1 MRTLIITG
9 ASKGIGFETAKLF
22 ADDGY
27 RVINISRTVAADS
40 RIENHSIDLSGPDAE
55 TITRTLL
62 DDILEDGVLSLVH
75 NAARLI
81 NDSAADSITADFRS
95 MLDINVVAPHILNQI
110 LIPKMQ
116 PGSSITYIGSTLSEK
131 AVANSY
137 SYVVSKHA
145 VVGMM
150 RSTCQDLQGKQ
161 IHTACVCPGFTD
173 TEMLRTHVGEDQE
186 ILDSIASGSTFG
198 RLVQPEE
205 VAETIKFA
213 ATHPVING
221 TIIHANLGQIEN

>member
-27 RVINISRTVAADS
+27 RVINISRTAAEDP
-40 RIENHSIDLSGPDAE
+40 RIENHGIDLSSPDAE
-55 TITRTLL
+55 TVTRALL
-62 DDILEDGVLSLVH
+62 DEILENGVLSLVH

-81 NDSAADSITADFRS
+81 NDSAANSTTADFRS
-95 MLDINVVAPHILNQI
+95 MLDINVLAPHILNQI
-110 LIPKMQ
+110 I
-116 PGSSITYIGSTLSEK
+116 
-131 AVANSY
+131 SY

-161 IHTACVCPGFTD
+161 IHTSCICPGFTD
-173 TEMLRTHVGEDQE
+173 TEMLRTHVGEDQG

-198 RLVQPEE
+198 RLVQPSE

-221 TIIHANLGQIEN
+221 TIIHANLGQIES